1 MITFGI
7 VLSYAVSYA
16 FSGPIYELK
25 FVPFMLPI
33 GFSLI
38 QIVLMYTL
46 YNRES
51 PTFLWMN
58 QQKDLAVD
66 LINSLYFENE
76 MDSGAIREV
85 FEEIDFSR
93 SQIKND
99 FKSLFKDPRSSKALR
114 MGCIVSVLQQ
124 LVGINMIIF
133 YSTTLFKGDDFEDKV
148 ATIIT
153 GGVNCLSSVLLIFIL
168 DSKVYLEMGNRKMLQ
183 IGAFGMFLCYAGLI
197 PIEAIGSYDQ
207 IQIPLVCLFL
217 VFFEV
222 SIGPIMWIYC
232 ADILSE
238 KGVAITSSLN
248 WLTTSLVTLVSGYFI
263 DDGKTKPLV
272 LFSIFCFFC
281 LVLLWFSRY
290 KLAEKSEMETEDA
303 FIKKSEISAG

>member
-7 VLSYAVSYA
+7 VLSYAVSYV
-16 FSGPIYELK
+16 FSSVLK

-99 FKSLFKDPRSSKALR
+99 FKSLFRDPRSSKALR

-133 YSTTLFKGDDFEDKV
+133 YSTILFKGSYKPEV

-168 DSKVYLEMGNRKMLQ
+168 DSKIYLEMGNRKMLQ

-197 PIEAIGSYDQ
+197 PIQVIDDISNYVQ
-207 IQIPLVCLFL
+207 VPLVWLFL

-248 WLTTSLVTLVSGYFI
+248 WLTTSLVTLVSGFFLSENRI
-263 DDGKTKPLV
+263 QNLV

-303 FIKKSEISAG
+303 FIKKSEISRE

>member
-7 VLSYAVSYA
+7 VLSYAVSYV
-16 FSGPIYELK
+16 FSGVLK
-25 FVPFMLPI
+25 FVPFMLPV

-76 MDSGAIREV
+76 MDSEAIREV

-99 FKSLFKDPRSSKALR
+99 FKSLFRDPRSSKALR

-133 YSTTLFKGDDFEDKV
+133 YSTTLFKGGSEPEV

-153 GGVNCLSSVLLIFIL
+153 GGVNCLSSALLIFIL
-168 DSKVYLEMGNRKMLQ
+168 DSKIYLEMGNRKMLQ

-197 PIEAIGSYDQ
+197 PIQVIDGISNYL
-207 IQIPLVCLFL
+207 QIPLVCLFL

-248 WLTTSLVTLVSGYFI
+248 WLTTSLVTLVSGLFLSNDNRI
-263 DDGKTKPLV
+263 QNLV

-303 FIKKSEISAG
+303 FIKKSEISRE